1 MSQVE
6 VEDVLIEE
14 APPPRKKREFK
25 LPRGTKLMLFVFILC
40 ALAFGVSRCIRGNP
54 GDAASVSG
62 VPVPSAQQ
70 AKRVGFG
77 NEEYN
82 ARIEQYSEEKTARAE
97 KAGATWVPPI
107 SAKPEPV
114 IMEEEPVKKPEPAP
128 VAKPRPMPKEKP
140 APTPPPR
147 NPQAQQR
154 MQAYLTRILTPPQ
167 QEAQSVIA
175 LNAPAPYVVKAQP
188 AASAAESMPGYGSS
202 NVPPLLKPGDILYA
216 INRITLDSDAPGPS
230 MVEVISGPYKG
241 AKAMGSFVRSG
252 KNLTLQFEGL
262 VMPDGRTYSLKGFAI
277 SPDTDRTAI
286 SSSVDNHYIERYG
299 GLIAASFLS
308 GFGRAVGSSG
318 TSSYSNLYGGGYS
331 VPNYDINEQLWIAA
345 GEVGTKMSNLFERN
359 WDMPPTVI
367 LESGT
372 DIGVLVISVGRDIPA
387 PRQDQQQ
394 AAQPRQIRNPDRIRG
409 IN

>member
-1 MSQVE
+1 MAQVE
-6 VEDVLIEE
+6 VEETIIEE
-14 APPPRKKREFK
+14 APPPRKKLFFK
-25 LPRGTKLMLFVFILC
+25 PPKGTKLMIF
-40 ALAFGVSRCIRGNP
+40 ALLLGIIAFGVSRCIRGNP

-62 VPVPSAQQ
+62 VPVPPPQQ

-82 ARIEQYSEEKTARAE
+82 SRIEQYSEEKTAKAE
-97 KAGATWVPPI
+97 KTGATWVPPI

-114 IMEEEPVKKPEPAP
+114 IMEEEPVKKPEPEPA
-128 VAKPRPMPKEKP
+128 AKPKPMPKEKP

-167 QEAQSVIA
+167 QEAQAVIT
-175 LNAPAPYVVKAQP
+175 LNQPAPYVVKAKP
-188 AASAAESMPGYGSS
+188 VAKTETMPGYGNS
-202 NVPPLLKPGDILYA
+202 NVPPFLKPGDILYA
-216 INRITLDSDAPGPS
+216 VNRITLDSDAPGPS
-230 MVEVISGPYKG
+230 MVEIIHGPYKG

-252 KNLTLQFEGL
+252 QNLTLQFEGL
-262 VMPDGRTYSLKGFAI
+262 VMPDGRTYSIKGFAI
-277 SPDTDRTAI
+277 NPSTDRTAI
-286 SSSVDNHYIERYG
+286 STSVDNHYIERYG

-308 GFGRAVGSSG
+308 GFGKAVGSSG

-359 WDMPPTVI
+359 WDMPPTVT

-372 DIGVLVISVGRDIPA
+372 DIGVLVISVGQNIPA
-387 PRQDQQQ
+387 PAAKAQDNQT
-394 AAQPRQIRNPDRIRG
+394 APRRNPDRLRG
-409 IN
+409 VN